1 MKTLHVYIT
10 RQILGTLLMTVLVF
24 TFVLLL
30 GNVVKEVLRLLLSGA
45 TSLPVVAKAVG
56 LLIPFVLV
64 FALPMGMLTATLLFF
79 GRFSADQEL
88 TAVRASG
95 ISLVALCTP
104 IFVLSLILSA
114 VCAWVNFDLAPRC
127 RVAYK
132 TLLMNAGLSNPLS
145 FLPEKQF
152 ITDLPGGYT
161 MYVDKKDGT
170 NLSGVFLHQVDDKDG
185 TMKWQSAATGSLAYD
200 DERHLVTLT
209 LNDPSIGY
217 QKGTN
222 IIPLLVRSRT
232 EATHSQVDVE
242 ISLAQTQG
250 KAQELKFSDMTFKQ
264 LREKVRELEERP
276 IQSMP
281 IPPSTPAELR
291 MQMEGVKLRLSE
303 SALQARVQMNRM
315 VSFSFAC
322 IGFTLIGIP
331 LGIRAHRRE
340 TSVGIAAALAL
351 VLVYYCFIILG
362 ESLDNRPELAPHL
375 IVWLPNFLFQAVGGV
390 LLWRANKG
398 V

>member
-45 TSLPVVAKAVG
+45 TSLPVVAKAIG

-95 ISLVALCTP
+95 ISLIALCTP
-104 IFVLSLILSA
+104 IFVLSLVLSA

-132 TLLMNAGLSNPLS
+132 NLLMNAGLSNPLS

-152 ITDLPGGYT
+152 ISDLPGGYT
-161 MYVDKKDGT
+161 MYVDKKEGT
-170 NLSGVFLHQVDDKDG
+170 NLSGIFLHQTREKEGSEV
-185 TMKWQSAATGSLAYD
+185 WQSAATGTLAYD
-200 DERHLVTLT
+200 DARQMITLT
-209 LNDPSIGY
+209 LNNPSIGL

-222 IIPLLVRSRT
+222 IQPLLFRERT
-232 EATHSQVDVE
+232 EGTPGQVDVE

-250 KAQELKFSDMTFKQ
+250 KAQEVKFSDMTFQQ
-264 LREKVRELEERP
+264 LRSKLQELEERP
-276 IQSMP
+276 IQSNP
-281 IPPSTPAELR
+281 IPPSTPAELK
-291 MQMEGVKLRLSE
+291 MQMETLKLKLTE
-303 SALQARVQMNRM
+303 SAMQARVQMNRM

-322 IGFTLIGIP
+322 VGFTLIGIP

-340 TSVGIAAALAL
+340 TSAGIAAALVL
-351 VLVYYCFIILG
+351 VLIYYCFIILG
-362 ESLDNRPELAPHL
+362 ESLDRRPELAPHL